1 MFLYVKNSC
10 NKKPRFVRELD
21 FATNKN
27 LELFLPAPFL
37 QLPETR
43 EILIKSKSR
52 KFWYNI
58 RRSEKKSQQELGQLN
73 IEWIS
78 SGKTFDKVMDQIFEL
93 YRLRWRGQFTRSPFV
108 VEKEKPLLA
117 ANLRQL
123 IENGE
128 AEVSVLFYSERL
140 VGAAII
146 LINGSLNHLYGLVV
160 DPSREI
166 RPFSVGKIILKNC
179 IFRAVDRNF
188 QIFDFMVGDD
198 PYKKEWTS
206 KMAQIYLK
214 YPDDI
219 SALNLV
225 ILKTLRK
232 TEFYL
237 RRSKIIRSIL
247 NFAVQI

>member
-10 NKKPRFVRELD
+10 NKTPRFVRELD
-21 FATNKN
+21 FTSDKY

-37 QLPETR
+37 QLPETK

-58 RRSEKKSQQELGQLN
+58 KRSEKKSQEALGQLN
-73 IEWIS
+73 IEWVN
-78 SGKTFDKVMDQIFEL
+78 SGKAFDNVIDQIFHL
-93 YRLRWRGQFTRSPFV
+93 YKLRWRDQYTRSPFV
-108 VEKEKPLLA
+108 LDKKQPLLA
-117 ANLRQL
+117 ADLRQL

-128 AEVSVLFYSERL
+128 AEISVLSYSRRL
-140 VGAAII
+140 VGAAIM
-146 LINGSLNHLYGLVV
+146 LIDDSYYHLYGLVV

-179 IFRAVDRNF
+179 IFRAVDRKF
-188 QIFDFMVGDD
+188 EIFDFMVGDD

-206 KMAQIYLK
+206 QKAQIYLK
-214 YPDDI
+214 YPNDI
-219 SALNLV
+219 SVLTLV
-225 ILKTLRK
+225 ILKMVRK

-237 RRSKIIRSIL
+237 RKSKVIRSIL
-247 NFAVQI
+247 NLLV